1 MSSIRTKLTFR
12 RYNLVECVQALVLAG
27 ANLNASTAS
36 GTSSLFIASYVGHA
50 SCVRVLL
57 QAGADPHTG
66 GSCVECAQSRGFPL
80 ITKMLSQN
88 IPGLVEGFEFDSSAV
103 LRKWARRFFLVSLS
117 QGILFVNRSI
127 RNIKLNLD
135 SAASQPAD
143 GVNSMIA
150 RRCFTVQ
157 VENWEGKRDVLKF
170 RSSDSSLPP
179 RVSVAVCI
187 EIPLHPKSH
196 SFLVQ
201 SSYFAFNSEFSMQ
214 LMLRWLNLLGA
225 QPFSPSVDNYSM
237 ETAAPNLNI
246 HSRCIS
252 DNALLHVR
260 SVAMDDAL
268 VPLLSSSDV

>member
-1 MSSIRTKLTFR
+1 
-12 RYNLVECVQALVLAG
+12 
-27 ANLNASTAS
+27 
-36 GTSSLFIASYVGHA
+36 
-50 SCVRVLL
+50 
-57 QAGADPHTG
+57 
-66 GSCVECAQSRGFPL
+66 
-80 ITKMLSQN
+80 MLSQN

-201 SSYFAFNSEFSMQ
+201 SCYFAFNSEFSMQ

-225 QPFSPSVDNYSM
+225 QPFSPSVDNSSM
-237 ETAAPNLNI
+237 ETSAPNLNI
-246 HSRCIS
+246 HTRCIS